1 MATRKNELPAESTPP
16 KTIEPPANDVY
27 QPLLNSVSD
36 SEAFL
41 PGANNLLHNILDA
54 ASAVIF
60 VKDIQSRYL
69 FINRQF
75 EQLFHR
81 TLAELRGHDDIFL
94 FGPEIAAKLQAN
106 DRFVL
111 TRSEPLEVEE
121 VVMQGDG
128 LHTYISTKFP
138 LLDADGKPFG
148 ICGISTD
155 ISDRKHA
162 EAQLRES
169 EERYRLLAENSFDLI
184 SRHAPDGTYLYL
196 SPVCESQLGY
206 RPEELVGTDPYKLI
220 HPEDVEPVRKL
231 HQAMLTQ
238 PLTNTALTCRLR
250 RKDGT
255 YIWSESSMR
264 IIRDPVTNQVVEAIN
279 TSRDITERKRAEAA
293 MRHAT
298 RLASIGTLAAG
309 IAHEIN
315 NPIGAAWTSAEAA
328 LAVKDDPDS
337 GELLEECL
345 KNVIQSVRRCGEI
358 VRNVLKF
365 SKHEAL
371 EKQPGDLNDAV
382 RRAYDATRTYA
393 DAMGARIEMHLDPNL
408 PSASMN
414 PLEMEQVV
422 ANLLRNAI
430 ESGKKVNVIAQT
442 SRTSKSVCLRVIDN
456 GRGLSESERER
467 IWEPFYTLRA
477 DSGGTGLGLSIVF
490 GIVQES
496 GGFLQVES
504 EPGHGTTMSVYL
516 PMIPSS
522 RTELLKEDSASKKP
536 KM

>member
-1 MATRKNELPAESTPP
+1 MAAPKNNLPAESAASPSKAILPQP
-16 KTIEPPANDVY
+16 KSLPA
-27 QPLLNSVSD
+27 
-36 SEAFL
+36 SESL
-41 PGANNLLHNILDA
+41 PQATAILQGADRLLHDILDY
-54 ASAVIF
+54 ASAVIY
-60 VKDIQSRYL
+60 VKDLQGRYQ
-69 FINRQF
+69 FINQQF
-75 EQLFHR
+75 EKLFP
-81 TLAELRGHDDIFL
+81 RGPSGVIGQDDIFL
-94 FGPEIAAKLQAN
+94 FGPELGPTLQAN
-106 DRFVL
+106 DHLVL
-111 TRSEPLEVEE
+111 KRSEPLEVEE
-121 VVMQGDG
+121 VVMQDDG
-128 LHTYISTKFP
+128 PHTYISTKFP
-138 LLDADGKPFG
+138 LCDQQGQPYA

-155 ISDRKHA
+155 ITDRKHA
-162 EAQLRES
+162 EAQMRES

-196 SPVCESQLGY
+196 SPVCESYLGY

-220 HPEDVEPVRKL
+220 HPEDVEPVRRL
-231 HQAMLTQ
+231 HQAMLRQ
-238 PLTNTALTCRLR
+238 PLTSTALTCRLR

-255 YIWSESSMR
+255 YIWSESSLR
-264 IIRDPVTNQVVEAIN
+264 IIRDPVTNEVVEAIN

-328 LAVKDDPDS
+328 LAIKDDPDS
-337 GELLEECL
+337 SELLEECL

-365 SKHEAL
+365 SKHESL

-393 DAMGARIEMHLDPNL
+393 DALGARIEMHLDPHL
-408 PSASMN
+408 PLASMN
-414 PLEMEQVV
+414 ALEMEQVV
-422 ANLLRNAI
+422 ANLLRNAV
-430 ESGKKVNVIAQT
+430 ESGTNVNVIAQT
-442 SRTSKSVCLRVIDN
+442 SRTSKNVCLRVIDN
-456 GRGLSESERER
+456 GRGLSESEQER

-516 PMIPSS
+516 PMVKNCEVPVSNS
-522 RTELLKEDSASKKP
+522 P
-536 KM
+536 